1 MERIYFS
8 VEIKRLV
15 RERAQ
20 HACEYCRCLAAFSP
34 DPFVIEHIIP
44 LSRKGTN
51 KPNNLAFACYGCNNF
66 KLIAVSAYDPVSR
79 KRVRLFHPRRD
90 GWGDHFTWAD
100 EDHSVIIGLTPIGRA
115 TVNRLKLNREG
126 AVNLRRALRQ
136 LGLR

>member
-1 MERIYFS
+1 MGRIYFS

-20 HACEYCRCLAAFSP
+20 HVCEYCRCLAAFSP

-51 KPNNLAFACYGCNNF
+51 ETGNLAFACSGCNNF
-66 KLIAVSAYDPVSR
+66 KLTAVTAYDSVSR
-79 KRVRLFHPRRD
+79 KRVRLFNPRRD
-90 GWGDHFTWAD
+90 DWSEHFAWAD
-100 EDHSVIIGLTPIGRA
+100 ENHSIIVGVTPIGRA

-126 AVNLRRALRQ
+126 VVNLRSALHQ

>member
-20 HACEYCRCLAAFSP
+20 HVCEYCRCLAAFSP

-51 KPNNLAFACYGCNNF
+51 ETSNLAFACSGCNNF
-66 KLIAVSAYDPVSR
+66 KLTAVTAYDSVSR
-79 KRVRLFHPRRD
+79 KRVRLFNPRRD
-90 GWGDHFTWAD
+90 DWSEHFAWAD
-100 EDHSVIIGLTPIGRA
+100 EKHSVILGLTPIGRA

-126 AVNLRRALRQ
+126 AVNLRCALRQ